1 MPNAEATIR
10 DLVTSKK
17 VVLFMKGSRHFP
29 QCGFSAQVVEILN
42 KLVPTYDTVNVLAD
56 PEIRDGIKKF
66 SDWPTIPQ
74 LYIDGKFV
82 GGCDIIKEM
91 FANGELAATLGSVTQ
106 AGPTEKQ
113 PAPSAPP
120 PSGPPVITVTER
132 AAKAILAARETPGE
146 DLRVQISPTFDNEL
160 FFDGPQAGDVVVE
173 AGAVTLRLDPASA
186 TRAHGMSV
194 DFVETPSGGGF
205 KVDNPKAPA
214 RAPEVRSMTPKGLR
228 AALDAKEPVTLFD
241 VRTAAE
247 IATASVKEA
256 VVMNDE
262 GQKRLAGMPKSSKIV
277 FMCHHGMRS
286 RVAAEAAVRQG
297 FTEVWNLEGGIEAW
311 SVEVDATVP
320 RY

>member
-1 MPNAEATIR
+1 
-10 DLVTSKK
+10 
-17 VVLFMKGSRHFP
+17 
-29 QCGFSAQVVEILN
+29 
-42 KLVPTYDTVNVLAD
+42 
-56 PEIRDGIKKF
+56 
-66 SDWPTIPQ
+66 
-74 LYIDGKFV
+74 
-82 GGCDIIKEM
+82 
-91 FANGELAATLGSVTQ
+91 
-106 AGPTEKQ
+106 
-113 PAPSAPP
+113 
-120 PSGPPVITVTER
+120 
-132 AAKAILAARETPGE
+132 
-146 DLRVQISPTFDNEL
+146 
-160 FFDGPQAGDVVVE
+160 
-173 AGAVTLRLDPASA
+173 
-186 TRAHGMSV
+186 
-194 DFVETPSGGGF
+194 
-205 KVDNPKAPA
+205 
-214 RAPEVRSMTPKGLR
+214 MTPKGLR